1 MNPRHASLFLFAV
14 AALATASV
22 AQDPPPPPKPAESSG
37 AATPQKVDE
46 VAIERRLATARSKAR
61 EALAAADQ
69 AMSVAF
75 DEELERARTQRLL
88 PTDGMASLRALLQ
101 QEKQAFDARR
111 DLPTS
116 EGMRVAAANHR
127 MTVELVRA
135 DLVAAYAAG
144 EAEATAGGAGELADS
159 LALRRDGIAHATT
172 DELFRVVAGW
182 SVEGVLAAASPQGKL
197 EERAQELAAKNWAK
211 ARPGDPLGWGASI
224 GRFTYG
230 FYTGVSVSKEK
241 EDFSKLD
248 YFLRFR
254 SDLSWESTQDEEAKQ
269 GARKGSCYL
278 DVDDVHTWLDLA
290 FAGLPAKAE
299 TSATPSAEAEQFFE
313 SKKSFVGALGIDWR
327 LVQWSPIENHTLVLA
342 PSGFGSLQTFAD
354 AIDEENKN
362 ADLRDSV
369 TTRWGAGIRVMGIPG
384 RTEGNTRHPNP
395 LPRHFIGLYFG
406 DDEAVG
412 HHRLMVDSALILDE
426 GTGFFVGFGASMG
439 RGEDDVRV
447 ILGFATTLHNVF
459 TALSGLVPEVLK

>member
-22 AQDPPPPPKPAESSG
+22 AQDPPPPPKPAES
-37 AATPQKVDE
+37 ADTATPKKVDE
-46 VAIERRLATARSKAR
+46 VAIEQRLATARSKAR

-101 QEKQAFDARR
+101 QEKRAFDARR

-182 SVEGVLAAASPQGKL
+182 SVEGMVAASGDVGPQGDV
-197 EERAQELAAKNWAK
+197 EGRAKRLAKDNWAG

-224 GRFTYG
+224 GRFSYG

-241 EDFSKLD
+241 EDFSQLD

-254 SDLSWESTQDEEAKQ
+254 SDLTYESTLDHEAKA
-269 GARKGSCYL
+269 GARSRSWYL
-278 DVDDVHTWLDLA
+278 DPNDLHTWLDLA
-290 FAGLPAKAE
+290 FAGLPAKA
-299 TSATPSAEAEQFFE
+299 TDTTDGQQFFE
-313 SKKSFVGALGIDWR
+313 SKKSFVGALGVDWR
-327 LVQWSPIENHTLVLA
+327 LLQWSPIDNHTLVLA
-342 PSGFGSLQTFAD
+342 PSAFGSLQTFAT
-354 AIDEENKN
+354 ALNEENTA
-362 ADLRDSV
+362 ADLRDDV
-369 TTRWGAGIRVMGIPG
+369 TTRWGAGVRVLGIPG
-384 RTEGNTRHPNP
+384 RTTGDTRHPNP